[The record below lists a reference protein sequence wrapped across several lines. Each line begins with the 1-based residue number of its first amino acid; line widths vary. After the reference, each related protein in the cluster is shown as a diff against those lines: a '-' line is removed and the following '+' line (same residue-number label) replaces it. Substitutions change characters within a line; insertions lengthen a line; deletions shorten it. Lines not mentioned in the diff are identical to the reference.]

1 LKELFFGIMIFYA
14 ENELIDSR
22 FQLVIIVNFNL

>member
-1 LKELFFGIMIFYA
+1 MIFYA